1 MIKKICVT
9 LFIWA
14 FITFAIVFIYS
25 FVFEKLAYS
34 EVPIKYNS
42 KMCKMEIIT
51 SIDIKNRNAK
61 EIVERKVLEFCK
73 DKYIYNIEIAI
84 DNGKYVYVIM
94 YNDMVE

>member
-14 FITFAIVFIYS
+14 VITTAVILVYS
-25 FVFEKLAYS
+25 FVLDQMAYS

-51 SIDIKNRNAK
+51 STDIKNRNAK
-61 EIVERKVLEFCK
+61 ELVEKKVLEFCK

-94 YNDMVE
+94 YNNIVE

>member
-1 MIKKICVT
+1 MKKILISLVL
-9 LFIWA
+9 LFSLSVC
-14 FITFAIVFIYS
+14 FA
-25 FVFEKLAYS
+25 

-42 KMCKMEIIT
+42 KICKLEIIT
-51 SIDIKNRNAK
+51 SQDIKNRNAK
-61 EIVERKVLEFCK
+61 ELVEKKVLEFCK